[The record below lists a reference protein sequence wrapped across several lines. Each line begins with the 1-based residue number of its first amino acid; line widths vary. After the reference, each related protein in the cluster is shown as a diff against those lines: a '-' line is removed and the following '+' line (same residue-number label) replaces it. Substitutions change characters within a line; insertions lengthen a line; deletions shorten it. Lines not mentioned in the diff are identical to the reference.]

1 MKESFEPEIVLL
13 YCGRSLAQNNNLSE
27 GTRQGSGFRARLV
40 MMPCSSKIE
49 PQHLLKLIEQGAD
62 GVVVVACPEE
72 QCQFMIGS
80 SRAERRVKYARTL
93 LDEVGMSADR
103 LALVRRQGL
112 AAGDI
117 MAIAEETASIISP
130 LGQNPMKMG

>member
-1 MKESFEPEIVLL
+1 
-13 YCGRSLAQNNNLSE
+13 
-27 GTRQGSGFRARLV
+27 

-49 PQHLLKLIEQGAD
+49 PQHLLKLIEQGVD

-80 SRAERRVKYARTL
+80 NRAERRVKYAGTL
-93 LDEVGMSADR
+93 LDEVGMSPDR

-112 AAGDI
+112 SADDI
-117 MAIAEETASIISP
+117 MAIAGETASSISP
-130 LGQNPMKMG
+130 LGQNSIKMG

>member
-13 YCGRSLAQNNNLSE
+13 YCGRSLARNNNLSE
-27 GTRQGSGFRARLV
+27 GTRQGSGFRARFV

-112 AAGDI
+112 EAGDI
-117 MAIAEETASIISP
+117 MAIAEETASVISP
-130 LGQNPMKMG
+130 LGQNPMKTA

>member
-1 MKESFEPEIVLL
+1 MKESFEPEIVVL
-13 YCGRSLAQNNNLSE
+13 YCGGSLARNNSLSE
-27 GTRQGSGFRARLV
+27 GTRRGSGFRTRFV

-49 PQHLLKLIEQGAD
+49 PQHLLKLIEQGVD

-80 SRAERRVKYARTL
+80 NRAERRVKYAGTL
-93 LDEVGMSADR
+93 LDEVGMSPDR

-112 AAGDI
+112 SADDI
-117 MAIAEETASIISP
+117 MAIAGETASSISP
-130 LGQNPMKMG
+130 LGQNSIKMG

>member
-80 SRAERRVKYARTL
+80 SRADRRVKYARTL